1 MPNPRWEFTGF
12 SFDGASGELTRD
24 GSAVPLEHQPAI
36 VLARLLASAGELV
49 TREALASELWGNVTH
64 VNFDDGLNYCIRQ
77 IRVALGDDPKS
88 PRFIATIPRRGY
100 RFIAPV
106 TTAKDAPARVVSRM
120 VAAGI
125 AAVVMVAAVVDA
137 ETRPNNH
144 HQVAV
149 TIARAVHD
157 FIF

>member
-1 MPNPRWEFTGF
+1 MASLRWEFSGF

-24 GSAVPLEHQPAI
+24 GIAVPLEHQPAI
-36 VLARLLASAGELV
+36 VLARLVTSAGELV
-49 TREALASELWGNVTH
+49 TREALASELWRGVTH
-64 VNFDDGLNYCIRQ
+64 VNFDDGLNYCVRQ

-106 TTAKDAPARVVSRM
+106 TTATDAPSRVFSRA

-125 AAVVMVAAVVDA
+125 AATLMLAAVVDA
-137 ETRPNNH
+137 ETRPNDH

-149 TIARAVHD
+149 SIARAVHD